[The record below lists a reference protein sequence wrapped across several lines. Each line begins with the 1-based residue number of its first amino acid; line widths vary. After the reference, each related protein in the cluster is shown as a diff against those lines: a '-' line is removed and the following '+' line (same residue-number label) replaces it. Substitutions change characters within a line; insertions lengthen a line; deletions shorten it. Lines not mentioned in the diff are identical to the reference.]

1 MPNWCFN
8 EVEIKGTKK
17 AIKKIAELMKKVEE
31 SGEFFEHVYPVPEG
45 SETHWCS
52 NNWGTKW
59 DANVE
64 SLSFKV
70 NENSISLSFDTA
82 WSPPV
87 EFFIKFSDIFKVT
100 VDIRFLEE
108 ARDFAGCCICK
119 NGKTI
124 TEVTTYNVTRDDI
137 LAYGLDPYMV
147 MDEDEE

>member
-17 AIKKIAELMKKVEE
+17 AIENIAELMKQVEE
-31 SGEFFEHVYPVPEG
+31 TGEFFEHVDPVPEG
-45 SETHWCS
+45 SETHWRS
-52 NNWGTKW
+52 NNWGTTW

-64 SLSFKV
+64 SLVFKV
-70 NENSISLSFDTA
+70 NENVISLSFDTA

-87 EFFIKFSDIFKVT
+87 EFFAKFSEIFKVT
-100 VDIRFLEE
+100 VKISFLEE

-119 NGKTI
+119 AGKI
-124 TEVTTYNVTRDDI
+124 VSEDVRQYVDREDI
-137 LAYGLDPYMV
+137 LYYGLDPEMV